1 MTNGKTLEEWSEEIN
16 STIEKVGKMQ
26 GVLAEMT
33 KVLLQQ
39 KNAMNK
45 NAQGAAELTAEE
57 KAKLLEKGTCPDCG
71 GLSFYPG
78 PEGGLSQNLKC
89 VTCGSSFNVCAP
101 FFAERI

>member
-1 MTNGKTLEEWSEEIN
+1 MIN
-16 STIEKVGKMQ
+16 QENIDRLIEKVG
-26 GVLAEMT
+26 VLT
-33 KVLLQQ
+33 T
-39 KNAMNK
+39 
-45 NAQGAAELTAEE
+45 ELTTLQGMLIEVTRTLIQQRDGQGKLTLEKTELTVEE